1 MPVELGLAIGVRHA
15 RPGDAAFIEELAAQA
30 FGDFTPNAGPTT
42 SLMAA
47 ADGAETLLAVRG
59 SERLGFVVVEHRES
73 TSYIQAI
80 AVLRAERGRGVGGR
94 LMTAAEESARRAG
107 TRRLS
112 LTTAQANLEALEL
125 FLKRGFRIEK
135 RMARFYR
142 NGQDACVLS
151 RSL

>member
-1 MPVELGLAIGVRHA
+1 MAVALDQAIGVRHA
-15 RPGDAAFIEELAAQA
+15 GPGDAAFIEELATQA
-30 FGDFTPNAGPTT
+30 FADFTPNAGPTT
-42 SLMAA
+42 SRLVAA
-47 ADGAETLLAVRG
+47 TGAETMLAVRSG
-59 SERLGFVVVEHRES
+59 ERLGFVVVEHGEN
-73 TSYIQAI
+73 TSHVQAI
-80 AVLRAERGRGVGGR
+80 AVLRAERGRGVGTR
-94 LMTAAEESARRAG
+94 LMAAAEQTARRAG
-107 TRRLS
+107 ARRLS